1 MSDSALSVPA
11 YLNTLFQETLLIC
24 SKTVEQQKVANI
36 LLKYDDVFCSRD
48 DDMGLTDL
56 VKHSINVEPGVA
68 PIKQPI
74 CLFRLEKEAEVDKQI
89 KNCTIKELLSPHMR
103 YGVRL

>member
-1 MSDSALSVPA
+1 M
-11 YLNTLFQETLLIC
+11 C
-24 SKTVEQQKVANI
+24 SSGD
-36 LLKYDDVFCSRD
+36 YDI
-48 DDMGLTDL
+48 GLTDM

-89 KNCTIKELLSPHMR
+89 KNCTIKELLSQHMR